1 MLRNG
6 TRVCLDRLSQY
17 PVGMDYKG
25 RNDVTICLSIGLS
38 VFLRVAEKL
47 FMKGLIMLT

>member
-1 MLRNG
+1 MDVLRNG
-6 TRVCLDRLSQY
+6 TRVCLDGPSKY

-38 VFLRVAEKL
+38 VFLRVAESYL
-47 FMKGLIMLT
+47 